1 MRFRSDRD
9 IIAFRDV
16 LEECSGAVWLIV
28 PGGKQINMKTL
39 SGQYEGIS
47 RLLKDKYEQLELFTG
62 SYEDEM
68 KMLSFFSGRKSSTV
82 HAGKHAVGKK
92 KKFEVYTDSFGE
104 LQFRRIEKNI

>member
-16 LEECSGAVWLIV
+16 LEECSGAVWLIA

-47 RLLKDKYEQLELFTG
+47 RLLKDKYEQLELFTS

-68 KMLSFFSGRKSSTV
+68 KMLGFFSGRKSST
-82 HAGKHAVGKK
+82 ASGKGQ
-92 KKFEVYTDSFGE
+92 KFEVYRDRYGE
-104 LQFRRIEKNI
+104 LQFRRIEKNR